1 VANQQHLKQ
10 YVCARVKYPVSLL

>member
-10 YVCARVKYPVSLL
+10 YVCARVEYPVSLL